1 MGEKLHAL
9 LFKKGG
15 RMNSAYII
23 RKVLRA
29 LLTVW
34 LVTTFV
40 FLILRLS
47 GDPTVS
53 VLGLEAS
60 PEAVEAFRAKW
71 GLNESVGVQ
80 YLTFVKNALHGDLG
94 LSILE
99 GTSALKSVTS
109 RMFNTITLMTISTAL
124 IFVVGISF
132 GLLASLYHNSYKDRF
147 IMLFAV
153 AGYSIPTFV
162 LAVLLILLFSIQLG
176 WLPSTGSGSWTHYVM
191 PVMTLTIVES
201 AVFARFSRSAMLEVL
216 YQPYMKTAMAKGLTW
231 RQAVRRHA
239 LPNAAIPV
247 VTIMGFWVGLLIA
260 GAVITESIFGWPGVG
275 RLLVFSVKNRDY
287 NVVQVIVLFISCSM
301 VMANLAVDLLY
312 GWLDPRISI
321 EKRSQ

>member
-9 LFKKGG
+9 LFKEGG

-71 GLNESVGVQ
+71 GLNDSVGVQ

-132 GLLASLYHNSYKDRF
+132 GLLASLYHNSFKDRF

-216 YQPYMKTAMAKGLTW
+216 YQPYMKTAMAKGLSW

-321 EKRSQ
+321 EKRSE

>member
-1 MGEKLHAL
+1 
-9 LFKKGG
+9 
-15 RMNSAYII
+15 MNSAYVI

-71 GLNESVGVQ
+71 GLNDSIGVQ
-80 YLTFVKNALHGDLG
+80 YLTFVKNAVHGDLG

-99 GTSALKSVTS
+99 GTSALVSVTS
-109 RMFNTITLMTISTAL
+109 RMFNTIMLMAISTSL

-216 YQPYMKTAMAKGLTW
+216 YQPYMKTAMAKGLSW
-231 RQAVRRHA
+231 QQAVRRHA

-275 RLLVFSVKNRDY
+275 RLLVYSVKNRDY

-321 EKRSQ
+321 EKRNE

>member
-1 MGEKLHAL
+1 
-9 LFKKGG
+9 
-15 RMNSAYII
+15 MNSAYVI

-71 GLNESVGVQ
+71 GLNDSVGVQ

-99 GTSALKSVTS
+99 GTSALVSVTS
-109 RMFNTITLMTISTAL
+109 RMFNTIMLMTISTAL

-216 YQPYMKTAMAKGLTW
+216 YQPYMKTAMAKGLSW
-231 RQAVRRHA
+231 QQAVRRHA

-321 EKRSQ
+321 EKRNE

>member
-1 MGEKLHAL
+1 
-9 LFKKGG
+9 
-15 RMNSAYII
+15 MNSAYII
-23 RKVLRA
+23 RKLLRA
-29 LLTVW
+29 LLTIW

-71 GLNESVGVQ
+71 GLDDSLGIQ
-80 YLTFVKNALHGDLG
+80 YLTFIKNALRGDLG
-94 LSILE
+94 LSIIE

-109 RMFNTITLMTISTAL
+109 RLPKTIILMSISTFLIFLVGITL
-124 IFVVGISF
+124 
-132 GLLASLYHNSYKDRF
+132 GLLASLNRNSYKDRS
-147 IMLFAV
+147 IMFFAI
-153 AGYSIPTFV
+153 AGYSFPTFV
-162 LAVLLILLFSIQLG
+162 LAVLLILLFSIRLG

-216 YQPYMKTAMAKGLTW
+216 YQPYMKTAMAKGLSW
-231 RQAVRRHA
+231 RLAVRRHA

-247 VTIMGFWVGLLIA
+247 VTVMGFWVGLLIA
-260 GAVITESIFGWPGVG
+260 GAVITETIFGWPGVG
-275 RLLVFSVKNRDY
+275 RLLVYSVKHRDY

-301 VMANLAVDLLY
+301 VMANLAVDLIY

-321 EKRSQ
+321 EKRND

>member
-9 LFKKGG
+9 LLKEGG
-15 RMNSAYII
+15 IMNSAYVI

-71 GLNESVGVQ
+71 GLNDSVGVQ

-99 GTSALKSVTS
+99 GTSALISVTS
-109 RMFNTITLMTISTAL
+109 RMFNTIMLMAISTSL

-176 WLPSTGSGSWTHYVM
+176 WLPSTGSGSWTHFVM

-216 YQPYMKTAMAKGLTW
+216 YQPYMKTAMAKGLSW
-231 RQAVRRHA
+231 QQAVRRHA

-275 RLLVFSVKNRDY
+275 RLLVYSVKNRDY

-301 VMANLAVDLLY
+301 VVANLTVDLLY

-321 EKRSQ
+321 EKRNE

>member
-71 GLNESVGVQ
+71 GLNDSVGVQ

>member
-1 MGEKLHAL
+1 
-9 LFKKGG
+9 
-15 RMNSAYII
+15 MNSAYII
-23 RKVLRA
+23 RKILRA

-47 GDPTVS
+47 GDPTVA

-71 GLNESVGVQ
+71 GLNDSVGVQ
-80 YLTFVKNALHGDLG
+80 YLTFIKNALHGDLG

-99 GTSALKSVTS
+99 GTSAFKSVTS

-132 GLLASLYHNSYKDRF
+132 GLLASLYHNSFKDRF

-162 LAVLLILLFSIQLG
+162 LAVLLILLFSIHLG
-176 WLPSTGSGSWTHYVM
+176 WLPSTGSGSWTHYIM

-216 YQPYMKTAMAKGLTW
+216 YQPYMKTALAKGLSW
-231 RQAVRRHA
+231 QQAVRRHA

-321 EKRSQ
+321 EKRIA

>member
-9 LFKKGG
+9 LLKEEGK
-15 RMNSAYII
+15 MNSAYVI

-71 GLNESVGVQ
+71 GLNDSVGVQ
-80 YLTFVKNALHGDLG
+80 YLTFVTNALHGDLG

-99 GTSALKSVTS
+99 GTSALVSVTS
-109 RMFNTITLMTISTAL
+109 RMFYTITLMTMATSL

-132 GLLASLYHNSYKDRF
+132 GLLASLFHNSYKDRI

-216 YQPYMKTAMAKGLTW
+216 YQPYMKTAMAKGLSW
-231 RQAVRRHA
+231 RQAVKRHA
-239 LPNAAIPV
+239 VPNAAIPV
-247 VTIMGFWVGLLIA
+247 VTIMGFWVGSLIA

-301 VMANLAVDLLY
+301 VMANLTVDLLY

-321 EKRSQ
+321 EKRNE

>member
-1 MGEKLHAL
+1 
-9 LFKKGG
+9 
-15 RMNSAYII
+15 MNSAYVL

-29 LLTVW
+29 LLTV
-34 LVTTFV
+34 LLATTFV

-71 GLNESVGVQ
+71 GLNDSVGIQ
-80 YLTFVKNALHGDLG
+80 YLTFIKNALHGDLG

-99 GTSALKSVTS
+99 GTSAIVSVTS
-109 RMFNTITLMTISTAL
+109 RMFNTITLMTISTSL
-124 IFVVGISF
+124 IFLVGISF

-191 PVMTLTIVES
+191 PVMTLTIIES

-216 YQPYMKTAMAKGLTW
+216 NQPYMKTAMAKGLSW
-231 RQAVRRHA
+231 QQAVRRHA

-247 VTIMGFWVGLLIA
+247 ITIMGFWVGLLIA

-275 RLLVFSVKNRDY
+275 RLLVYSVKNRDY

-321 EKRSQ
+321 ERRTE

>member
-9 LFKKGG
+9 LFKEGG
-15 RMNSAYII
+15 RMNSVYII

-60 PEAVEAFRAKW
+60 PEAVEAFREKW
-71 GLNESVGVQ
+71 GLNDSVGVQ

-109 RMFNTITLMTISTAL
+109 RMFNTVTLMTISTAL

-132 GLLASLYHNSYKDRF
+132 GLLASLYHNSFKDRF

-216 YQPYMKTAMAKGLTW
+216 YQPYMKTAMAKGLSW
-231 RQAVRRHA
+231 QQAVRRHA

-321 EKRSQ
+321 EKRNV

>member
-9 LFKKGG
+9 LLKEGG
-15 RMNSAYII
+15 RMNSAYVI

-71 GLNESVGVQ
+71 GLNDSVGVQ

-99 GTSALKSVTS
+99 GTSALISVTS

-216 YQPYMKTAMAKGLTW
+216 YQPYMKTAMAKGLSW
-231 RQAVRRHA
+231 QQAVRRHA

-321 EKRSQ
+321 EKRNE

>member
-29 LLTVW
+29 LLTV
-34 LVTTFV
+34 
-40 FLILRLS
+40 
-47 GDPTVS
+47 DPTVS

-71 GLNESVGVQ
+71 GLNDSVGVQ

-109 RMFNTITLMTISTAL
+109 RMFNTISLMSISTAL

-132 GLLASLYHNSYKDRF
+132 GLLASLYHNSFKDRF

-216 YQPYMKTAMAKGLTW
+216 YQPYMKTAMAKGLSW

-321 EKRSQ
+321 EKRNQ

>member
-1 MGEKLHAL
+1 
-9 LFKKGG
+9 
-15 RMNSAYII
+15 MNSAYVI

-71 GLNESVGVQ
+71 GLNDSVGVQ

-216 YQPYMKTAMAKGLTW
+216 YQPYMKTAMAKGLSW
-231 RQAVRRHA
+231 QQAVRRHA

-275 RLLVFSVKNRDY
+275 RLLVFSVKHRDY

-301 VMANLAVDLLY
+301 VMANLTVDLLY

-321 EKRSQ
+321 EKRKE

>member
-1 MGEKLHAL
+1 
-9 LFKKGG
+9 
-15 RMNSAYII
+15 MNSAYII

-71 GLNESVGVQ
+71 GLNDSVGVQ

-109 RMFNTITLMTISTAL
+109 RMFNTVTLMTISTAL
-124 IFVVGISF
+124 IFAVGISF
-132 GLLASLYHNSYKDRF
+132 GLLASLYHNSFKDRF

-162 LAVLLILLFSIQLG
+162 LAVLLILLFSIRLG

-216 YQPYMKTAMAKGLTW
+216 YQPYMKTAMAKGLSW
-231 RQAVRRHA
+231 QQAVRRHA

-275 RLLVFSVKNRDY
+275 RLLVSSVKNRDY

-321 EKRSQ
+321 EKRNV

>member
-1 MGEKLHAL
+1 
-9 LFKKGG
+9 
-15 RMNSAYII
+15 MNSAYII

-71 GLNESVGVQ
+71 GLNDSVGVQ

-247 VTIMGFWVGLLIA
+247 VTIMGLSLIH
-260 GAVITESIFGWPGVG
+260 I
-275 RLLVFSVKNRDY
+275 
-287 NVVQVIVLFISCSM
+287 
-301 VMANLAVDLLY
+301 
-312 GWLDPRISI
+312 
-321 EKRSQ
+321 

>member
-9 LFKKGG
+9 LLKEGG
-15 RMNSAYII
+15 KMNSAYVI

-71 GLNESVGVQ
+71 GLNDSVGVQ
-80 YLTFVKNALHGDLG
+80 YLTFIKNALHGDLG

-109 RMFNTITLMTISTAL
+109 RMFNTITLMTISTLL

-216 YQPYMKTAMAKGLTW
+216 YQPYMKTAMAKGLSW
-231 RQAVRRHA
+231 QQAVRRHA

-301 VMANLAVDLLY
+301 VMANLVVDLLY

-321 EKRSQ
+321 EKRNV

>member
-1 MGEKLHAL
+1 MKEKLHAL

-71 GLNESVGVQ
+71 GLNDSVGVQ

>member
-1 MGEKLHAL
+1 
-9 LFKKGG
+9 
-15 RMNSAYII
+15 MNSAYII

-60 PEAVEAFRAKW
+60 PEAVEAFREKW
-71 GLNESVGVQ
+71 GLNDSVGVQ

-132 GLLASLYHNSYKDRF
+132 GLLASLYHNSFKDRF

-216 YQPYMKTAMAKGLTW
+216 YQPYMKTAMAKGLSW

-321 EKRSQ
+321 EKRNV

>member
-1 MGEKLHAL
+1 
-9 LFKKGG
+9 
-15 RMNSAYII
+15 MNSAYII

-71 GLNESVGVQ
+71 GLNDSVGVQ

-109 RMFNTITLMTISTAL
+109 RMFNTVTLMTISTAL
-124 IFVVGISF
+124 IFAVGISF
-132 GLLASLYHNSYKDRF
+132 GLLASLYHNSFKDRF

-162 LAVLLILLFSIQLG
+162 LAVLLILLFSIRLG

-216 YQPYMKTAMAKGLTW
+216 YQPYMKTAMAKGLSW
-231 RQAVRRHA
+231 QQAVRRHA

-275 RLLVFSVKNRDY
+275 RLLVSSVKNRDY

-321 EKRSQ
+321 EKRNE

>member
-1 MGEKLHAL
+1 
-9 LFKKGG
+9 
-15 RMNSAYII
+15 MNSAYII

-71 GLNESVGVQ
+71 GLNDSVGVQ

-109 RMFNTITLMTISTAL
+109 RMFNTVTLMTISTAL
-124 IFVVGISF
+124 IFAVGISF
-132 GLLASLYHNSYKDRF
+132 GLLASLNHNSFKDRF

-216 YQPYMKTAMAKGLTW
+216 YQPYMKTAMAKGLSW

-321 EKRSQ
+321 EKRNE

>member
-9 LFKKGG
+9 MLKEEGI
-15 RMNSAYII
+15 MNSAYVI

-47 GDPTVS
+47 GDPTVA

-71 GLNESVGVQ
+71 GLNDSIGVQ
-80 YLTFVKNALHGDLG
+80 YLTFAKNALHGDLG

-99 GTSALKSVTS
+99 GTSAVKSVTS
-109 RMFNTITLMTISTAL
+109 RMFNTLTLMSIATFL
-124 IFVVGISF
+124 IFAVGISF
-132 GLLASLYHNSYKDRF
+132 GLLASLFHNSYKDRV
-147 IMLFAV
+147 IMLFSV
-153 AGYSIPTFV
+153 AGFSMPTFV
-162 LAVLLILLFSIQLG
+162 LAVFLILLFSVELG
-176 WLPSTGSGSWTHYVM
+176 WLPSTGSGFWTHYVM

-216 YQPYMKTAMAKGLTW
+216 YQPYMKTAIAKGLSW
-231 RQAVRRHA
+231 RQAVKRHA

-260 GAVITESIFGWPGVG
+260 GAVITETIFGWPGVG

-321 EKRSQ
+321 EKGTE

>member
-1 MGEKLHAL
+1 
-9 LFKKGG
+9 
-15 RMNSAYII
+15 MNSAYII

-71 GLNESVGVQ
+71 GLNDSVGVQ

>member
-1 MGEKLHAL
+1 
-9 LFKKGG
+9 
-15 RMNSAYII
+15 MNSAYVI

-71 GLNESVGVQ
+71 GLNDSIGVQ

-109 RMFNTITLMTISTAL
+109 RMFNTITLMTIATFL

-132 GLLASLYHNSYKDRF
+132 GLLASLFHNSYKDRF

-153 AGYSIPTFV
+153 AGFSMPTFV
-162 LAVLLILLFSIQLG
+162 LAVFLILIFSVQLG
-176 WLPSTGSGSWTHYVM
+176 WLPSTGSGSWTHYIM

-216 YQPYMKTAMAKGLTW
+216 YQPYMKTAIAKGLSW
-231 RQAVRRHA
+231 RQAVKRHA

-321 EKRSQ
+321 EKRNE

>member
-71 GLNESVGVQ
+71 GLNDSVGVQ

-162 LAVLLILLFSIQLG
+162 LAGLLILLFSIQLG

>member
-71 GLNESVGVQ
+71 GLNDSVGVQ

-321 EKRSQ
+321 EKRNV

>member
-1 MGEKLHAL
+1 
-9 LFKKGG
+9 
-15 RMNSAYII
+15 MNSAYVI
-23 RKVLRA
+23 RKVMRA
-29 LLTVW
+29 LFTVC

-40 FLILRLS
+40 FMILRLS

-60 PEAVEAFRAKW
+60 PEAVEAFKAKW
-71 GLNESVGVQ
+71 GLNDSIGVQ

-99 GTSALKSVTS
+99 GTSAVKSVTS
-109 RMFNTITLMTISTAL
+109 RMFNTITLMTISTFL
-124 IFVVGISF
+124 IFLVGISF
-132 GLLASLYHNSYKDRF
+132 GLLASLYRNSYKDRV

-216 YQPYMKTAMAKGLTW
+216 YQPYMKTAMAKGLSW
-231 RQAVRRHA
+231 QQAVRRHA

-275 RLLVFSVKNRDY
+275 RLLVSSVKSRDY

-321 EKRSQ
+321 EKRNE

>member
-1 MGEKLHAL
+1 
-9 LFKKGG
+9 
-15 RMNSAYII
+15 MNSAYII

-71 GLNESVGVQ
+71 GLNDSVGVQ

-132 GLLASLYHNSYKDRF
+132 GLLASLYHNSFKDRF

-216 YQPYMKTAMAKGLTW
+216 YQPYMKTAMAKGLSW

-321 EKRSQ
+321 EKRDV

>member
-1 MGEKLHAL
+1 MEERLHAL
-9 LFKKGG
+9 RLLEGG
-15 RMNSAYII
+15 IMNSAYVI

-71 GLNESVGVQ
+71 GLNDSVGVQ
-80 YLTFVKNALHGDLG
+80 YLNFIKNALHGDLG

-162 LAVLLILLFSIQLG
+162 LAVLLILLFSIRLG

-216 YQPYMKTAMAKGLTW
+216 YQPYMKTAMAKGLSW

-239 LPNAAIPV
+239 LPNASIPV

-321 EKRSQ
+321 EKRNE

>member
-1 MGEKLHAL
+1 MI
-9 LFKKGG
+9 
-15 RMNSAYII
+15 SAYII
-23 RKVLRA
+23 RKILRA

-47 GDPTVS
+47 GDPTVA

-71 GLNESVGVQ
+71 GLNDSVGVQ
-80 YLTFVKNALHGDLG
+80 YLTFIKNALHGDLG

-99 GTSALKSVTS
+99 GTSAFKSVTS

-132 GLLASLYHNSYKDRF
+132 GLLASLYHNSFKDRF

-162 LAVLLILLFSIQLG
+162 LAVLLILLFSIHLG
-176 WLPSTGSGSWTHYVM
+176 WLPSTGSGSWTHYIM

-216 YQPYMKTAMAKGLTW
+216 YQPYMKTALAKGLSW
-231 RQAVRRHA
+231 QQAVRRHA

-321 EKRSQ
+321 EKRIA

>member
-9 LFKKGG
+9 LLKEEAK
-15 RMNSAYII
+15 MNSAYII
-23 RKVLRA
+23 RKILRA

-47 GDPTVS
+47 GDPTVA

-71 GLNESVGVQ
+71 GLNDSVGVQ
-80 YLTFVKNALHGDLG
+80 YLTFIKNALHGDLG

-99 GTSALKSVTS
+99 GTSAFKSVTS

-132 GLLASLYHNSYKDRF
+132 GLLASLYHNSFKDRF

-162 LAVLLILLFSIQLG
+162 LAVLLILLFSIHLG
-176 WLPSTGSGSWTHYVM
+176 WLPSTGSGSWTHYIM

-216 YQPYMKTAMAKGLTW
+216 YQPYMKTALAKGLSW
-231 RQAVRRHA
+231 QQAVRRHA

-321 EKRSQ
+321 EKRIA

>member
-1 MGEKLHAL
+1 MGERLHAL
-9 LFKKGG
+9 LLKEEAK
-15 RMNSAYII
+15 MNSAYII
-23 RKVLRA
+23 RKILRA
-29 LLTVW
+29 MLTVW
-34 LVTTFV
+34 LVTTFA

-47 GDPTVS
+47 GDPTVA

-60 PEAVEAFRAKW
+60 PEAVEAFRVKW
-71 GLNESVGVQ
+71 GLNDSVGVQ
-80 YLTFVKNALHGDLG
+80 YFTFMKNALHGDLG

-109 RMFNTITLMTISTAL
+109 RMFNTVTLMTISTVL

-132 GLLASLYHNSYKDRF
+132 GLLASLYHNSFKDRF

-162 LAVLLILLFSIQLG
+162 LAVLLILLFSIHLG

-216 YQPYMKTAMAKGLTW
+216 YQPYMKTALAKGLSW
-231 RQAVRRHA
+231 QQAVRRHA

-321 EKRSQ
+321 EKRNA